1 MRLGMHLREVWQHKI
16 ALVTVLVVAALV
28 GARVYG
34 FGLLPP
40 SGLKAAEGEATARV
54 LVDTPQSTAV
64 DLRQSTYNFEEL
76 NNRAKLV
83 GNAIGTAEV
92 RELIAEKV
100 GVSPSEIAIETPL
113 SAEYAELEGV
123 RAEPTSAYRLD
134 VQADPTVPVIDVV
147 GAAPTEAEA
156 AALVE
161 ATTSSLSAYVAGLP
175 KYGERKNGNGEK
187 PLRLVPRSLGTVESR
202 PLGQPGR
209 LAAAI
214 VAFLVILL
222 IGSATVVFVSRQR
235 REYRR
240 ASEAMR
246 GGGVG

>member
-1 MRLGMHLREVWQHKI
+1 VRLGMHLREVWQHKI
-16 ALVTVLVVAALV
+16 GLATVVVVALLV
-28 GARVYG
+28 AARVYG

-40 SGLKAAEGEATARV
+40 SGLKATEGEAASRV
-54 LVDTPQSTAV
+54 LVDTPESTAV
-64 DLRQSTYNFEEL
+64 DLRQSTYNLEEL

-92 RELIAEKV
+92 REMIGEKM
-100 GVSPSEIAIETPL
+100 GVSPSEISLQTPL
-113 SAEYAELEGV
+113 TTEYAEKDGV
-123 RAEPTSAYRLD
+123 FAEPTTPYRLD

-147 GAAPTEAEA
+147 AAAPTEDEA
-156 AALVE
+156 RALV
-161 ATTSSLSAYVAGLP
+161 AVTTSSLVSYVAALP
-175 KYGERKNGNGEK
+175 KGEGDGKEM
-187 PLRLVPRSLGTVESR
+187 RLVPRPLAQVESHA
-202 PLGQPGR
+202 LAQPGKA
-209 LAAAI
+209 LP
-214 VAFLVILL
+214 AFFAVLVILM

>member
-16 ALVTVLVVAALV
+16 GLATVIVVALLV
-28 GARVYG
+28 AARVYG

-40 SGLKAAEGEATARV
+40 SGLGTAEGEATARI
-54 LVDTPQSTAV
+54 LVDTPESTTV
-64 DLRQSTYNFEEL
+64 DLRQATYDLVEL

-92 RELIAEKV
+92 RQMIGEKV
-100 GVSPSEIAIETPL
+100 GLSPSEISLQTPL
-113 SAEYAELEGV
+113 TTEYAERDGTLV
-123 RAEPTSAYRLD
+123 EPTSAYRLD

-147 GAAPTEAEA
+147 GAAPTEDEA
-156 AALVE
+156 RALVT
-161 ATTSSLSAYVAGLP
+161 ATTNSLVAYVAALP
-175 KYGERKNGNGEK
+175 RDESGGKEV
-187 PLRLVPRSLGTVESR
+187 RLVPRPLGKVESR
-202 PLGQPGR
+202 PLTQPGKAVSAF
-209 LAAAI
+209 L
-214 VAFLVILL
+214 AFLVILA

-246 GGGVG
+246 GRGAA